1 MELMGTE
8 MAPDGFTEGGEFP
21 VPDLAKERISGKA
34 EVSVDGEET
43 KVAPVVL
50 KATRQEIQRLAKT
63 KPSLDIRFHYRV
75 IAGELAVKAAALLPD
90 NSEEKADVINMA
102 GRWTK
107 EENEKVADKY
117 FDLLE
122 RRAGETTIG
131 RAAKTQRW
139 FVEMEGPW
147 TTKIQAEEKQIKK
160 ELGLQD
166 PYEEEPQPEATPSP
180 SPN

>member
-21 VPDLAKERISGKA
+21 VPDLAKERMTGKA
-34 EVSVDGEET
+34 EVSVEGEET
-43 KVAPVVL
+43 KVEPVVL
-50 KATRQEIQRLAKT
+50 KASRQEIQRLGKT
-63 KPSLDIRFHYRV
+63 KPSPDVRFHYRL
-75 IAGELAVKAAALLPD
+75 IAGELAVKAATLLPD

-122 RRAGETTIG
+122 KKAGETAIG
-131 RAAKTQRW
+131 RVAKKQRW
-139 FVEMEGPW
+139 FVEMEGPL

-160 ELGLQD
+160 DLGLQN